1 MVTWAATRCGRSSI
15 SDEPAGFPLKEA
27 SILVS
32 DEVVETRKKIVGTK
46 VDSDEWE
53 SAVVP
58 QVLKLIDETLP
69 ALSSGW
75 GNTLGLT
82 FVMFWLFTVGTMA
95 ALLDTDH
102 TITVGSAAVRNTPP
116 EPPLSLHLFARG
128 SSRR

>member
-1 MVTWAATRCGRSSI
+1 M
-15 SDEPAGFPLKEA
+15 
-27 SILVS
+27 LVICHH
-32 DEVVETRKKIVGTK
+32 RQLIIVGPVVTQA
-46 VDSDEWE
+46 EWG
-53 SAVVP
+53 AVARKTLSLVN
-58 QVLKLIDETLP
+58 ETLP

-116 EPPLSLHLFARG
+116 EPPLSAFICHVNTCREPH
-128 SSRR
+128 SC